1 MTLNNDCD
9 LGDGTVALW
18 ATDDYHLV
26 SGESNYGYNII
37 NSGTEVT
44 EMVVD
49 TEPQAVMAMMWLQHQ
64 YEEVMADP
72 EREFKVRKAAQQS
85 GRQPAR
91 PGTGSLLQ

>member
-1 MTLNNDCD
+1 MSLNKGEP
-9 LGDGTVALW
+9 GDEWLW
-18 ATDDYHLV
+18 DTYNYELEV
-26 SGESNYGYNII
+26 GEANYGYNIV
-37 NSGTEVT
+37 NKQTYVT